1 MATADTLRY
10 TRTPTTSTN
19 CRPIQENFEMSTLPG
34 KAMREIREA
43 ITATRRFNT
52 VVRTGVPGFIPRAG
66 TQ

>member
-10 TRTPTTSTN
+10 MRTPTTSTN
-19 CRPIQENFEMSTLPG
+19 CRPIQENFEMSLLPG
-34 KAMREIREA
+34 KAMWEIREA

-52 VVRTGVPGFIPRAG
+52 VARTGVPAPIPRVA